1 MQSYEWTS
9 LDWPEAVPVLANM
22 AHVVTSLVE
31 RNGEECHLEEA
42 IDDKGKVE
50 ERRTQGQNR
59 THPGKQEVEYN

>member
-1 MQSYEWTS
+1 M
-9 LDWPEAVPVLANM
+9 LANM

-50 ERRTQGQNR
+50 GRRTQGQNR
-59 THPGKQEVEYN
+59 THPGKQEVGYN